1 MSKPVKNLVTE
12 YIKDRYKG
20 VESAC
25 VVDLTGLDVQATEK
39 IRSAIRDANGRMEVV
54 KNSLARRA
62 FVDTPLQ
69 PLGAVLKGPSALVVG
84 ESIVD
89 LAKKLAEL
97 AKAHDK
103 LKLKQAI
110 LEGDADILTVL
121 DLSRMKSR
129 IEILGDVAGLIWGP
143 GRRVAGAIASP
154 QAKVAGCVK
163 ALADKN

>member
-25 VVDLTGLDVQATEK
+25 VVDLTGLDVQATQK

-62 FVDTPLQ
+62 FVNTPLE
-69 PLGAVLKGPSALVVG
+69 PLGKVLKGPSALVVG

-89 LAKKLAEL
+89 LAKTLAEL
-97 AKAHDK
+97 VRAHEK
-103 LKLKQAI
+103 LKLKEAI
-110 LEGDADILTVL
+110 LEGDADLLTVVM
-121 DLSRMKSR
+121 LSKMKSR
-129 IEILGDVAGLIWGP
+129 IEILGDVAALIFGP
-143 GRRVAGAIASP
+143 GRLVAGAIASP
-154 QAKVAGCVK
+154 QGKIAGCIK
-163 ALADKN
+163 TLADRN

>member
-20 VESAC
+20 VASAC
-25 VVDLTGLDVQATEK
+25 VVDLTGLDVHATEQ
-39 IRSAIRDANGRMEVV
+39 IRTAIRDVQGRMEVV

-62 FVDTPLQ
+62 FIDTPLQ
-69 PLGAVLKGPSALVVG
+69 PLGDALKGPSALVVG

-110 LEGDADILTVL
+110 LEGDADLLTVVA
-121 DLSRMKSR
+121 LSKMKSR
-129 IEILGDVAGLIWGP
+129 IEILGDVASLIFGP
-143 GRRVAGAIASP
+143 GRRVAAAIASP
-154 QAKVAGCVK
+154 QAKIAGCIK